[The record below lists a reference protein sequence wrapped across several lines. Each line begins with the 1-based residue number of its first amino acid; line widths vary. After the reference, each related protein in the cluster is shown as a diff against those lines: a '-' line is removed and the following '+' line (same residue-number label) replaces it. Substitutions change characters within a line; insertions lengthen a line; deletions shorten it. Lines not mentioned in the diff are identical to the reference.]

1 MPLAKLCLEKKC
13 HSKTAMDSI
22 RKLMSY
28 LNKKHINLFKQT
40 PKLKS
45 RLEKE
50 HSRGLTLTLMYNN
63 RTLISMFIIVT
74 SLCNKQYKL
83 KMCSN
88 SF

>member
-28 LNKKHINLFKQT
+28 LNKKHMFKQT

-63 RTLISMFIIVT
+63 RTLISMFTIVT
-74 SLCNKQYKL
+74 SLCNKQNKL